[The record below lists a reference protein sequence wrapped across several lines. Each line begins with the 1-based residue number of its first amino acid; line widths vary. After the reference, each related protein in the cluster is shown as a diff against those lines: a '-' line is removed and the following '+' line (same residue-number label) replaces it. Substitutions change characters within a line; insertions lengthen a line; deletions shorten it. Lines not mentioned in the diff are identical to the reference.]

1 MLIQI
6 NFKHNMLCLVVFL
19 LVSDIYQVKRL
30 TAWR

>member
-1 MLIQI
+1 
-6 NFKHNMLCLVVFL
+6 MLCLVVFL